1 MGVELENDTTEKTV
15 RPIEEV
21 HYYILFVYI
30 YIYFSVWGFNFFV
43 MWIILCLQEISEEL
57 DEKMKKYQRG
67 GAADLKDLKDKKL
80 KGQLAHR
87 EKLYDKSAKAAAKY
101 EKVSDY
107 FFFGT

>member
-1 MGVELENDTTEKTV
+1 
-15 RPIEEV
+15 
-21 HYYILFVYI
+21 
-30 YIYFSVWGFNFFV
+30 
-43 MWIILCLQEISEEL
+43 
-57 DEKMKKYQRG
+57 MKKYQRG

-107 FFFGT
+107 FFLELRQI